1 MPIYE
6 YKCNQCDADM
16 EVVQKITDAPLK
28 ECPNCGGQLRKLISS
43 TSFILKGSG
52 WYVTDYPSKDRQ
64 TSMTSEKPAASSETS
79 GKKTD
84 ETKSDTAKPDTAKPD
99 TAKPDTATSDAP
111 TKPDTAKSDATAK
124 ESVGV

>member
-6 YKCNQCDADM
+6 YKCNQCGEAM
-16 EVVQKITDAPLK
+16 EAAQKITDAPLI
-28 ECPNCGGQLRKLISS
+28 ECPKCGGQLRKLISS

-64 TSMTSEKPAASSETS
+64 TSMTSEKPATSTETK
-79 GKKTD
+79 GDKTP
-84 ETKSDTAKPDTAKPD
+84 ETKSETTTPDSAKPDAPTTPD
-99 TAKPDTATSDAP
+99 TTKSDAP
-111 TKPDTAKSDATAK
+111 AK